1 MAFMND
7 GRVAPEIISELL
19 VKYDQAVPRY
29 TSYPTVPH
37 WNGISQLDWEEAIDC
52 CLREHSKEDAEI
64 SLYVHV
70 PYCRS
75 LCSFCGCTR
84 VISRDPSKGAPFV
97 DAILRELDLK
107 IQRFHKNGTRLN
119 LKELH
124 LGGGTPTWLP
134 PMLLEKL
141 ILGIQARFTAHSQ
154 KMGFSKRDI
163 SIEVDPR
170 TFTLEHARSMQK
182 CRVTR
187 VSLGVQDFNTE
198 TLKAIKRVQSYDLVA
213 EAVTIL
219 RDNGI
224 SSLNFDLVYGLPYQ
238 TQVTM
243 LETITKVKELKPAR
257 IALYSYA
264 HIPQVKLAQQGVE
277 KHGLPTPCEKRGLY
291 ELARRELLRGGYFE
305 VGMDHFALP
314 SDELYLALQLGR
326 LHRNFMGYTVQNTQI
341 LLGLGPSSLSDVWF
355 AFSQNEKNVEKWLAQ
370 IERGEITPQGGH
382 LLNDDDILR
391 RKIILDLMCKYEAS
405 IEEGQWANAASSE
418 VVKDDLLVWDNKRK
432 VAIITTKGR
441 PFVRNICS
449 EFDGYL
455 RKPTNK
461 QVTYSRAI

>member
-1 MAFMND
+1 MSD
-7 GRVAPEIISELL
+7 GEIAPKIISELL

-37 WNGISQLDWEEAIDC
+37 WTGISQAAWDGAVDR
-52 CLREHSKEDAEI
+52 CLRECSKEGAEL

-84 VISRDPSKGAPFV
+84 VISRDLSKGAPFV

-134 PMLLEKL
+134 STLLEKL
-141 ILGIQARFTAHSQ
+141 ILGIQARFTSHSQ
-154 KMGFSKRDI
+154 RMGFSKRDI

-170 TFTLEHARSMQK
+170 TFTLEHAKSMQK

-187 VSLGVQDFNTE
+187 VSLGVQDFHTE

-213 EAVTIL
+213 ESVAIL

-238 TQVTM
+238 TQDTM
-243 LETITKVKELKPAR
+243 FETITKVKQLKPAR

-277 KHGLPTPCEKRGLY
+277 KHGLPTPSEKRGLY
-291 ELARRELLRGGYFE
+291 ELARRELLNDGYFE

-314 SDELYLALQLGR
+314 SDELYIALEQGR
-326 LHRNFMGYTVQNTQI
+326 LHRNFMGYTVQKTQV

-370 IERGEITPQGGH
+370 IEKGEITPQGGH
-382 LLNDDDILR
+382 LLNADDILR

-405 IEEGQWANAASSE
+405 VEEGQWASAASCE

>member
-1 MAFMND
+1 
-7 GRVAPEIISELL
+7 
-19 VKYDQAVPRY
+19 
-29 TSYPTVPH
+29 
-37 WNGISQLDWEEAIDC
+37 
-52 CLREHSKEDAEI
+52 
-64 SLYVHV
+64 
-70 PYCRS
+70 
-75 LCSFCGCTR
+75 

-134 PMLLEKL
+134 STLLEKL
-141 ILGIQARFTAHSQ
+141 ILGIQARFTSHSQ
-154 KMGFSKRDI
+154 RMGLSKRDI

-170 TFTLEHARSMQK
+170 TFTLEHAKSMQK

-187 VSLGVQDFNTE
+187 VSLGVQDFHAE

-213 EAVTIL
+213 EAVAIL
-219 RDNGI
+219 RDNGV

-238 TQVTM
+238 TQATM
-243 LETITKVKELKPAR
+243 LETIIKVKELKPAR

-291 ELARRELLRGGYFE
+291 EVARGELLKGGYFE

-314 SDELYLALQLGR
+314 TDELYVALQQGR
-326 LHRNFMGYTVQNTQI
+326 LHRNFMGYTVQKTQV
-341 LLGLGPSSLSDVWF
+341 LLGLGPSSLSDTWY

-370 IERGEITPQGGH
+370 IEKGDIVPQGGH
-382 LLNDDDILR
+382 LLNADDILR
-391 RKIILDLMCKYEAS
+391 RKIILDLMCKYEATL
-405 IEEGQWANAASSE
+405 EDGQWKSVAESS
-418 VVKDDLLVWDNKRK
+418 VVRDDLLTWDNKRK
-432 VAIITTKGR
+432 TALIMNRGR

-449 EFDGYL
+449 EFDAYL
-455 RKPTNK
+455 HKSTNK